1 MAKVS
6 FSIKDA
12 LTYGYKTFIKN
23 WKFLVIVFAIVYVAG
38 LLPSLMVK
46 WSSTNYTPLIALLS
60 ILLFVFQLILGI
72 GVIVISLKII
82 DHKKPELSDLVYHY
96 SVLLPY
102 FLGALL
108 YVAVIVVGIVLLIVP
123 GIIWGIK
130 YQYTTYLIIDKK
142 MTPLEAF
149 KKSGKIT
156 EGNKWNLFLL
166 GLSFAAI
173 YLMGEILF
181 HVGLVLAL
189 PIISLAGVHV
199 YRKLSSS

>member
-1 MAKVS
+1 MAKHS
-6 FSIKDA
+6 FRIKEA
-12 LTYGYKTFIKN
+12 LTYGYDTFKKN

-46 WSSTNYTPLIALLS
+46 WSSANYTPLITLLS
-60 ILLFVFQLILGI
+60 ILLFVVQLILGI
-72 GVIVISLKII
+72 GVIVISLKIV
-82 DHKKPELSDLVYHY
+82 DNKKPELSDLVSHY
-96 SVLLPY
+96 PLLLNY

-108 YVAVIVVGIVLLIVP
+108 YVAVIVVGVVLLIVP

-142 MTPLEAF
+142 MSPLEAF
-149 KKSGKIT
+149 RKSGKIT

-166 GLSFAAI
+166 GLAFAVLYI
-173 YLMGEILF
+173 IGEILF
-181 HVGLVLAL
+181 HVGLVLTL

-199 YRKLSSS
+199 YRKLSSV